1 MRSRAEGRRSGSRY
15 PGAVAAVLFLAVCA
29 WLGAALYG
37 ALRQGAE
44 ANPLRPALAPEGLP
58 LRGIAVRSEE
68 ALCSDLAGEALA
80 FDGDKL
86 AAGAPLR
93 RFADGSVLCTP
104 ESAVFFT
111 DCDGFETLRP
121 EDLEEMDAA
130 ALAALLDREADV
142 PEGAFGRL
150 VLREAWFFAA
160 LAPAGQIPEGTRLC
174 RFCPEG
180 ADKSVSAR
188 LWYIG
193 DAQEGQVPVI
203 LRLTCGGDWLRL
215 RKCDAR
221 LFFD

>member
-1 MRSRAEGRRSGSRY
+1 MRPKAESRRSGSRY
-15 PGAVAAVLFLAVCA
+15 PGLVAAVLFLAVCA

-37 ALRQGAE
+37 ALRQEAE
-44 ANPLRPALAPEGLP
+44 ADPLRPVLAPEGVP
-58 LRGIAVRSEE
+58 LRGIAVRTEE
-68 ALCSDLAGEALA
+68 VLCSDLAGEALA
-80 FDGDKL
+80 SDGDKL

-93 RFADGSVLCTP
+93 RFADGSVLCAP

-121 EDLEEMDAA
+121 EDLETMDAA
-130 ALAALLDREADV
+130 GLAALLDREGDV
-142 PEGAFGRL
+142 PEEAFGRL

-180 ADKSVSAR
+180 AENTVSAR
-188 LWYIG
+188 LWRLG
-193 DAQEGQVPVI
+193 EAQEGQVPVI

-215 RKCDAR
+215 RQCDAR
-221 LFFD
+221 LYFD